1 MRFYVYIFAFI
12 FSLATILLQRG
23 VFFYAQYELKMGDF
37 QNLLLALA
45 IGVTYISGAQLSH
58 KFWEKAGAKKT
69 MFILLSL
76 QMLIPLAGF
85 LFPTIAIVSTVA
97 IVYSFFNGMTWPV
110 AESYASAG
118 LDEKAASKSIGIY
131 NLCWSAAVPLSVCIS
146 GTIISDF
153 KSGFFLL
160 SSLLVLI
167 SFFLVFMLP
176 SVIPHHEKSA
186 AKIGDNGAV
195 SIPYEEMKGM
205 LISSR
210 WSMGFSYA
218 LMQIL
223 ASLLPGKFQ
232 AEGIGVAKASILAG
246 FIDASRF
253 LAFLLMAGT
262 AWWHGRKIPLSLVS
276 VFLSAGFCICMFG
289 SGIALIAAGEIVYG
303 ISAGFAYYSA
313 LYYAMVLSKAS
324 VGAGGSHES
333 VIGGGFTAGPLLAL
347 GGKQMALLLGVSA
360 AGGLIFGV
368 VPMILTAVPLSILYL
383 MPKKQS

>member
-1 MRFYVYIFAFI
+1 MRFYIYIFAFI
-12 FSLATILLQRG
+12 FSLATTLLQRG
-23 VFFYAQYELKMGDF
+23 VFFYAQYELKMGDSR
-37 QNLLLALA
+37 NLILALA
-45 IGVTYISGAQLSH
+45 IGITYISGAQLSH

-69 MFILLSL
+69 IFILLSL
-76 QMLIPLAGF
+76 QMLIPIAGL
-85 LFPTIAIVSTVA
+85 LFPTIAVVSTVA

-110 AESYASAG
+110 AESYAGAG
-118 LDEKAASKSIGIY
+118 LDDKAASKSIGIY
-131 NLCWSAAVPLSVCIS
+131 NLCWSIAVPLSVWIS

-153 KSGFFLL
+153 GGGFFLL
-160 SSLLVLI
+160 SSILILI

-176 SVIPHHEKSA
+176 SVIPHHEKPVG
-186 AKIGDNGAV
+186 KIGTNGAA

-232 AEGIGVAKASILAG
+232 AEGFSVANASALAG

-253 LAFLLMAGT
+253 LAFLLMTGT
-262 AWWHGRKIPLSLVS
+262 AWWHGRKILLSLVS
-276 VFLSAGFCICMFG
+276 ILLSAGFCICMFG
-289 SGIALIAAGEIVYG
+289 NGIPLILAGEIIYG
-303 ISAGFAYYSA
+303 MSAGFAYYSA
-313 LYYAMVLSKAS
+313 LYYAIVLSKAS

-333 VIGGGFTAGPLLAL
+333 VIGGGFTAGPLLVL

-383 MPKKQS
+383 MPKKRG